1 MGEMK
6 RQKQEEK
13 KSVCSECEWE
23 QSNNRDPVHDAGPA
37 LGKIFGKSNSG
48 KEQES
53 GGQLGGGVPLPSSSS
68 EPTRQEVGTTTPTTT
83 EVSETMYEP
92 TEPGFGVTEPGV
104 HGPRPQSYAAPWPG
118 SLSPGTL
125 ERLARNHRQERFQ
138 WGVALPKGRL
148 RALPAHR
155 LSNSRSSSNLMPVP
169 SSSSKDSNSSNSITS
184 SSKSS
189 SSNSNSSKSN
199 SNSSSS
205 RTVVRK
211 ARRRRGR
218 KPRRGRGVLRVGRR
232 RVPKPPGLE

>member
-138 WGVALPKGRL
+138 WGVALPKGKGREKTGAETSRPSMTKAFL
-148 RALPAHR
+148 VSCQ
-155 LSNSRSSSNLMPVP
+155 LSNTWKQNTINQP
-169 SSSSKDSNSSNSITS
+169 TQ
-184 SSKSS
+184 
-189 SSNSNSSKSN
+189 
-199 SNSSSS
+199 
-205 RTVVRK
+205 TV
-211 ARRRRGR
+211 
-218 KPRRGRGVLRVGRR
+218 
-232 RVPKPPGLE
+232 E